1 MQDLRVYK
9 VDENLNSHIQLDFD
23 LSCNR
28 DGDLNKSIIYVLET
42 HDMEEQKCL
51 YVGQTNVN
59 PITRLKIHIDNL
71 MFDTVKMKQL
81 KTNDRNEVNS
91 EEQKYIEMLK
101 PILQHKFTTFEK
113 QNSGGKKSYKDV
125 LKWIECQNT
134 KRRPGRPRTKEPSK
148 LINVAVPI
156 RLYEQVID
164 KCGKYG
170 LNITQYINSLIEKDM
185 ELIN

>member
-91 EEQKYIEMLK
+91 EE
-101 PILQHKFTTFEK
+101 H
-113 QNSGGKKSYKDV
+113 
-125 LKWIECQNT
+125 
-134 KRRPGRPRTKEPSK
+134 
-148 LINVAVPI
+148 
-156 RLYEQVID
+156 
-164 KCGKYG
+164 
-170 LNITQYINSLIEKDM
+170 
-185 ELIN
+185 